1 MAGTTLLAID
11 RQRSVLRGQATPHRC
26 YTPYAGFQPDAG
38 PWLAFSDAHLD
49 QASGCYLLGNGHRA
63 YSPQLMRFR
72 SPDRLSPFAA
82 GGFNAYAY
90 CLGDPINYRDPTGQE
105 AQEASEYLFPILSIL
120 TNLTGF
126 FTSGLKLRSMLRTRQ
141 AHRGMALQAAAVNDT
156 VGLLP
161 VSSRSDWAL
170 SVVSGASAVA
180 GITVGISR
188 LVEPGKDWQTWALS
202 TLTVIS
208 LGTSVKEVWDLAQAK
223 PWLQGTPEMIGMNR
237 WTLDRASQRSL
248 SAESRNSIRQGA
260 IRNTQDA
267 TRKTQHATGSE
278 QASGVTTSRT

>member
-105 AQEASEYLFPILSIL
+105 ASEYLFPILSIL

-126 FTSGLKLRSMLRTRQ
+126 FTSGLKLRSMWRTRQ

-180 GITVGISR
+180 GIAVGISR

-223 PWLQGTPEMIGMNR
+223 PWLQGTPVMIGMNR
-237 WTLDRASQRSL
+237 WTSDAASP

-260 IRNTQDA
+260 I
-267 TRKTQHATGSE
+267 RKTQHATGSE